1 MGLEQVPVTGKAGKK
16 LLKICMGDIYPNP
29 MVVYREY
36 VQNSCDSLQ
45 EAESNGFFQSKTQK
59 TVSIEIKSNSITIHD
74 RGIGVKN
81 DDVEK
86 CLIWLSYSN
95 KSGQAIGR
103 YGIGRL
109 TGAKYCDELVF
120 ETSAMGESVKNVVR
134 FDAKKAR
141 EILASNDE
149 YEVQQVIEMVT
160 TRFREEEISD
170 QHFFRVTLN
179 SVFERHLLDVEMAK
193 AYLEE
198 TVPVDFSSQ
207 FKDYILNPAF
217 EKETE
222 FEELYNKLTTCNVYL
237 NSASI
242 KKPYDSSVINSS
254 NQEERVGNAKFFKL
268 ENDGELLAWGWY
280 AMTASAKQFT
290 GSVPFRKIRLRQLNM
305 AVGDETYFDN
315 LYDKDADSSYFI
327 GEIYAVHPAIEP
339 TTGREGLTDNDYKK
353 IFEHQVKTKF
363 KSMAKE
369 YYALSKFGSGILEP
383 LAKYSRTLR
392 MINKEVESGGRTAEE
407 VKVEKSEATAKLKET
422 KDKLTNDLTK
432 IRNAKKIDDLI
443 DGIVEYYQE
452 LSDAETEK
460 YNKQKDTQKNNSLIN
475 KFNISNEIE
484 KLMGDK
490 ERADKESQSNQQG
503 FLGESSDNPTQDI
516 QGKSVPSN
524 TTPSTQDSPN
534 NESNDPQ
541 QVDELDVYKGM
552 TALEKALIR
561 KVYKIL
567 NGQKDLA
574 PTIREKLKSK
584 MAKQLTKK

>member
-1 MGLEQVPVTGKAGKK
+1 MAAEQIPVTGKAGKK

-45 EAESNGFFQSKTQK
+45 EAESNNYFQSKTQK
-59 TVSIEIKSNSITIHD
+59 VVSIDIKSNSITIHD

-81 DDVEK
+81 DDIEK
-86 CLIWLSYSN
+86 SLIWLSYSN
-95 KSGQAIGR
+95 KTGQAIGR

-120 ETSAMGESVKNVVR
+120 ETSALGETCKNTVR

-141 EILASNDE
+141 DILASNEE
-149 YEVQQVIEMVT
+149 YEVQEVIEMVT
-160 TRFREEEISD
+160 TRFRDDED
-170 QHFFRVTLN
+170 ANQHFFRVTMN
-179 SVFERHLLDVEMAK
+179 NVFERHLLDEDLAK
-193 AYLEE
+193 TYLAD
-198 TVPVDFSSQ
+198 TVPVDYSTQ

-217 EKETE
+217 SLSSE
-222 FEELYNKLTTCNVYL
+222 FENLYNTLTTCNVYL
-237 NSASI
+237 GGTPIRKS
-242 KKPYDSSVINSS
+242 YDSSVINSN
-254 NQEERVGNAKFFKL
+254 NQEERVGKARFFKI

-280 AMTASAKQFT
+280 SMTVSAKQFI

-315 LYDKDADSSYFI
+315 FYDKDADSSYFV
-327 GEIYAVHPAIEP
+327 GEIFAVHKDIEP
-339 TTGREGLTDNDYKK
+339 TTGREGLTDNEYKK
-353 IFEHQVKTKF
+353 LFEHQVKSKF
-363 KSMAKE
+363 KLMAKE

-383 LAKYSRTLR
+383 LAKNSRMLR
-392 MINKEVESGGRTAEE
+392 ILNKEVEAG
-407 VKVEKSEATAKLKET
+407 VKTIDVVKSERSEATAKLKEA
-422 KDKLTNDLTK
+422 KDKLTNELTK

-460 YNKQKDTQKNNSLIN
+460 YNKQKDTQKNNTLVN

-490 ERADKESQSNQQG
+490 ERAEKEAEEEVSN
-503 FLGESSDNPTQDI
+503 SSE
-516 QGKSVPSN
+516 
-524 TTPSTQDSPN
+524 TTG
-534 NESNDPQ
+534 NESTVDHQGNGVPNSKTNTDSTSTSDASEDKKT
-541 QVDELDVYKGM
+541 DELDVYKGL
-552 TALEKALIR
+552 TALEKTLIR

-574 PTIREKLKSK
+574 PTIREKLKAK
-584 MAKQLTKK
+584 MVKQLTKK